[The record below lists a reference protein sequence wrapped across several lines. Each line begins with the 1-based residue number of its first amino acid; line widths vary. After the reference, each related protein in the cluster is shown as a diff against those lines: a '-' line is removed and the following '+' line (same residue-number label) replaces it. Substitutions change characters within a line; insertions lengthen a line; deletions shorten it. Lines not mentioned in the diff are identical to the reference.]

1 MKTAVAA
8 PHHAQHSGARSSWLR
23 HFVFEYLLVLP
34 LGALLALVWVI
45 ADPMSYYGFTL
56 RAQFLVND
64 VAMVFFFGL
73 MTKEIV
79 EATAAGG
86 IFHPWHRLGLPVA
99 AAGGAIAASL
109 AVYGVM
115 FRVLDAPMLAV
126 GWPVVFAMD
135 LAFGYFVTRIIF
147 GRHPAVT
154 FLLLMAIVSNGLGF
168 IALALFYP
176 TREAHGVYGTI
187 LMAAALGSAAVLRAR
202 RTKVFWPYVAIGGPL
217 SWLALYSWGLHP
229 VFALVPIVVFL
240 PHLARDPGFFV
251 DADPHARDAL
261 DRFETWV
268 RLPAQVA
275 LFLFGVV
282 NGGVTIRAV
291 EEGQW
296 ALPAALI
303 VGRPVGVVAVV
314 LLVGALG
321 VHVPRRLG
329 WREFLVIGLVSGIG
343 FTLALFFA
351 GSIFPA
357 GQLLSETKMGALLSL
372 AAAPL
377 ALGAA
382 RLLGVGRFG
391 P

>member
-1 MKTAVAA
+1 
-8 PHHAQHSGARSSWLR
+8 
-23 HFVFEYLLVLP
+23 
-34 LGALLALVWVI
+34 
-45 ADPMSYYGFTL
+45 MSYYGFML
-56 RAQFLVND
+56 RAEFAVND
-64 VAMVFFFGL
+64 IAMVFFFGL

-79 EATAAGG
+79 EAMAAGG

-109 AVYGVM
+109 IAYSFM
-115 FRVLDAPMLAV
+115 FRVLDTPMLAV
-126 GWPVVFAMD
+126 GWPMVCAMD
-135 LAFGYFVTRIIF
+135 LAFGYFMARAIF

-154 FLLLMAIVSNGLGF
+154 FLLLMAIVANGLGF

-176 TREAHGVYGTI
+176 TREAHVVYGTI

-202 RTKVFWPYVAIGGPL
+202 RTRVFWPYIAIGGPL
-217 SWLALYSWGLHP
+217 SWLALYAWGLHP
-229 VFALVPIVVFL
+229 VFALVPIVMFL

-268 RLPAQVA
+268 RLPAQGA
-275 LFLFGVV
+275 LFLFGLV

-303 VGRPVGVVAVV
+303 AGRPLGILAVV
-314 LLVGALG
+314 LLAGVLG
-321 VHVPRRLG
+321 VHIPRRLG
-329 WREFLVIGLVSGIG
+329 WREFLVIGLISGIG

-351 GSIFPA
+351 DSIFPA

-382 RLLGVGRFG
+382 RLLRIGRFSR
-391 P
+391 